1 MLKFNLTPGEDICR
15 NLELL
20 ETEEGKEFNRQ
31 IKQLE
36 SEGHSRKDIIDQ
48 LQRYCAG
55 EIYLK
60 SS

>member
-1 MLKFNLTPGEDICR
+1 MLKFNLTPGEDICK

-60 SS
+60 LP